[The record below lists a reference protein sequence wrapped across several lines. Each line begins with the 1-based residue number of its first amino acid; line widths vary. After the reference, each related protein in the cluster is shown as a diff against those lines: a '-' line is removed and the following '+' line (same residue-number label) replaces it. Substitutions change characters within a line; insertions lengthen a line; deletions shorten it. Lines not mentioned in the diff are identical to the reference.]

1 MSECLRAKIK
11 GSKNKG
17 GEGRGRLPWI
27 RPNLVPRA
35 FPLKFLR
42 EKPWGRGWIRP
53 CAAICYLILNYS
65 IPSSVRRR
73 RKNF

>member
-17 GEGRGRLPWI
+17 GRGTRTPPLDPPQP
-27 RPNLVPRA
+27 RPQG
-35 FPLKFLR
+35 FSLKILW